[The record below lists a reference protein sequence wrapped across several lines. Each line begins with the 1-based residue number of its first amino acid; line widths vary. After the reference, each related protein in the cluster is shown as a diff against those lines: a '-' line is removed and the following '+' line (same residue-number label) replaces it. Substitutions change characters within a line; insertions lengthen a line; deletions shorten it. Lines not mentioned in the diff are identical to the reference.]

1 MSKKIC
7 VYTIAKDE
15 MKFIDRWYNSIKDA
29 DYICVLDTGSTD
41 GSYQKFKDLGII
53 VKQKI
58 YENFRFDE
66 ARNDSMKLIPDDAE
80 ICVSI
85 DIDEYFDPG
94 WIAILKDRWKENSG
108 RARYRYTWNFNPDGS
123 EGIVFMADKIHKN
136 KAYIWK
142 NPVHEVLIPITD
154 QKLETIDIPN
164 IQLNHKAD
172 NSKSR
177 ASYLPLL
184 EMSVKENPYD
194 DRNMHYLAREYMFH
208 NEYDKAIETFL
219 RHLSLP
225 TARWDIERA
234 SSLRYIANC
243 YKHKGDK
250 KSQEEY
256 LMLAILEANYVREPY
271 FELAICYFEDKQF
284 LKSAFIL
291 NEMLKIQEKQINY
304 MSNPVCWGSLPYD
317 YLSMCY
323 YEIGD
328 YKRAVASVEKAIE
341 LNPNEQRLN
350 DNLKIF
356 MKLLNNSQ
364 NQFKL

>member
-1 MSKKIC
+1 MNKKIC
-7 VYTIAKDE
+7 VYTIAKNE

-41 GSYQKFKDLGII
+41 GSFQKFKDLGII
-53 VKQKI
+53 VEQKT

-85 DIDEYFDPG
+85 DLDEYFEPG
-94 WIAILKDRWKENSG
+94 WTTFLKDKWGENIG

-136 KAYIWK
+136 KAYKWK
-142 NPVHEVLIPITD
+142 NAVHEVLVPTTEQDLKI
-154 QKLETIDIPN
+154 IDIPN

-172 NSKSR
+172 NTKSR

-194 DRNMHYLAREYMFH
+194 DRNTHYLAREYMFH
-208 NEYDKAIETFL
+208 KEYDKAIEMFF

-225 TARWDIERA
+225 TSRWDIERA

-250 KSQEEY
+250 KRQEDY
-256 LMLAILEANYVREPY
+256 LMLAVLEADYVREPY
-271 FELAICYFEDKQF
+271 FELAIFYFEDKQF
-284 LKSAFIL
+284 LKSAFTL
-291 NEMLKIQEKQINY
+291 NEMLKIKDKQINY
-304 MSNPVCWGSLPYD
+304 MSNPACWGSLPYD

-328 YKRAVASVEKAIE
+328 YKRAIISVEKAIE
-341 LNPNEQRLN
+341 LDPNEDRLK

-356 MKLLNNSQ
+356 LNLLNDSQ
-364 NQFKL
+364 H

>member
-58 YENFRFDE
+58 YENFRFDV

-94 WIAILKDRWKENSG
+94 WIAILKDRWTENSG

-243 YKHKGDK
+243 YKHKCDK